1 MKKTERFSILAPIK
15 YIQKESEGTVLQ
27 VSPLVF
33 YSVIPKY
40 DSGANGFRGEIV
52 L

>member
-1 MKKTERFSILAPIK
+1 MKKTERFSTLASIK
-15 YIQKESEGTVLQ
+15 YVQKESEGAVLQ
-27 VSPLVF
+27 VSSLVF

-40 DSGANGFRGEIV
+40 DSGANGFSGEIV